1 MKIDEVPNDAGKLDG
16 EKELCYAEDVDGR
29 YVAVKSEGWEAKN
42 IALDQA
48 WDYIQQQIQ
57 RALEDIQKGKM
68 SNLAYYM
75 ACNQMDVSLLAAYSG
90 FSKRT
95 IKKHLKPKHFN
106 ELDED
111 ALNRYASLFKIPVA
125 QLKQISIE

>member
-16 EKELCYAEDVDGR
+16 EKELCYAEDTDGN
-29 YVAVKSEGWEAKN
+29 YVAVQSEGWEAKN

-48 WDYIQQQIQ
+48 WEYIQQQIEK
-57 RALEDIQKGKM
+57 ALKNIHQGAV

-75 ACNQMDVSLLAAYSG
+75 AQNQMDISLLSQYSG

-95 IKKHLKPKHFN
+95 IKKHLKPKYFN
-106 ELDED
+106 QLEED
-111 ALNRYASLFKIPVA
+111 VLKHYASVFKISAA
-125 QLKQISIE
+125 QLKQVPTE